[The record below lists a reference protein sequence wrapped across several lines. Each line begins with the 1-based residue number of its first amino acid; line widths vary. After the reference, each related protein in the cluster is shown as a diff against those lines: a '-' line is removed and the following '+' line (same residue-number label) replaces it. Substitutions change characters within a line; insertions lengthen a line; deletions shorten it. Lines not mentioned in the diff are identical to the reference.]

1 MDGFDPNIG
10 VIVMAATNRPDVL
23 DRALLRPGRFDRRV
37 VIDMPD
43 INDREEILKVH
54 AKNKPMGK
62 GVSLRKLAERT
73 PGFSGADLENLLN
86 EAAILTV
93 RKEKK
98 QVTEEEI
105 LESIDK
111 VLLGPE
117 KRSRVMSDKEREMTA
132 WHEAGHAIVGHFLE
146 HCDPVRKVS
155 IIGRG
160 MAGGYTLSMPK
171 EDVRYRTLAK
181 FKDDLAMMLGG
192 YVIEKK
198 KYGNEFLTT
207 GPSSDLKKA
216 TETATAM
223 VTRYAMSDKLGPRLY
238 GENEQM
244 IFLAEEIH
252 NKRNYSEKT
261 AEIIDAEI
269 NELLEEAKERATKV
283 IDEHMTEMQRLVD
296 ALMEHETVEQEL
308 FDQVMKGEQKKEE
321 KEKEEVES

>member
-1 MDGFDPNIG
+1 
-10 VIVMAATNRPDVL
+10 
-23 DRALLRPGRFDRRV
+23 
-37 VIDMPD
+37 
-43 INDREEILKVH
+43 
-54 AKNKPMGK
+54 
-62 GVSLRKLAERT
+62 
-73 PGFSGADLENLLN
+73 
-86 EAAILTV
+86 
-93 RKEKK
+93 
-98 QVTEEEI
+98 
-105 LESIDK
+105 
-111 VLLGPE
+111 
-117 KRSRVMSDKEREMTA
+117 MT
-132 WHEAGHAIVGHFLE
+132 
-146 HCDPVRKVS
+146 
-155 IIGRG
+155 
-160 MAGGYTLSMPK
+160 K

-207 GPSSDLKKA
+207 GPSSDLRKA

-283 IDEHMTEMQRLVD
+283 IDEHMVEMQRLVD

-308 FDQVMKGEQKKEE
+308 FDSVMKGEQKKEE
-321 KEKEEVES
+321 KVQEEVES